1 MTVTPSTPPSAL
13 QRRRFLKASLSTAL
27 ASGPLAGGLA
37 APALAQRPRA
47 LRFGS
52 PMPADSTYQHAMQIF
67 ADELAKLSANKLK
80 VELYPNAQLGGIKDM
95 LTAVQLG
102 TQSMLIAVPAWYSS
116 FIKPMDVFAL
126 PFITASPER
135 LRAALEGKLGE
146 RMQGFANAAGFHLT
160 GFWYAGPRN
169 ILNNVRPIHAP
180 ADLVGLKLRSISSPV
195 FLQTFKTMGANPVAL
210 DYSEV
215 YLALQQHTVDGF
227 DGGMTDAMTG
237 KFYEVCKY
245 ASATEQVLDF
255 FVAAM
260 NKTLWDGFS
269 PDEQA
274 MVNQAM
280 KAATD
285 WQWQAHLTAIAAAD
299 KAIAERMQTNGLTA
313 EEREKFVQVCR
324 PVYAQFEGSIGKD
337 VIAQAMRELGPA

>member
-1 MTVTPSTPPSAL
+1 MTVIRLAFPV
-13 QRRRFLKASLSTAL
+13 QRRRLLQGALATAL
-27 ASGPLAGGLA
+27 VTGSATHAS
-37 APALAQRPRA
+37 AQRARA

-67 ADELAKLSANKLK
+67 SDELAKLSSNKLK

-116 FIKPMDVFAL
+116 FIRQMDVFAL

-135 LRAALEGKLGE
+135 LRAALDGDLGQ
-146 RMQGFANAAGFHLT
+146 RMQTFANAAGFHLM
-160 GFWYAGPRN
+160 GYWYAGPRN
-169 ILNNVRPIHAP
+169 ILNNVRPIHTP
-180 ADLVGLKLRSISSPV
+180 ADVVGLKLRSISSPV
-195 FLQTFKTMGANPVAL
+195 FLETFKAMGANPVAL

-227 DGGMTDAMTG
+227 DGSMVDVMTG

-245 ASATEQVLDF
+245 ASATGQVLDF

-260 NKTLWDGFS
+260 NKNLWDGFS
-269 PDEQA
+269 PDQQA
-274 MVNQAM
+274 MIAQAM
-280 KAATD
+280 KTATD
-285 WQWQAHLTAIAAAD
+285 WQWQAHLAAIAVAD
-299 KAIAERMQTNGLTA
+299 KASSEKMQTNAITP
-313 EEREKFVQVCR
+313 EERAKFLDVCK
-324 PVYAQFEGSIGKD
+324 PVYAEFEGSIGKD
-337 VIAQAMRELGPA
+337 VIALATRELGPA